1 MAWFGILF
9 SLWAC
14 LLSSMTNESRLQ
26 DHGRGIVGHVCL
38 QTNYRTLTKLI
49 SSLAKV
55 FVELVGF
62 DNEVVNNL

>member
-1 MAWFGILF
+1 
-9 SLWAC
+9 
-14 LLSSMTNESRLQ
+14 MTNESRLQ